1 MKSKSNYENIEA
13 VFIIL
18 LIVASTLIYLNMKKM
33 NDNEIF
39 IKNKK
44 Q

>member
-18 LIVASTLIYLNMKKM
+18 LIVASTLIYLNIKKM